1 MAEKDDDYDVS
12 DDVDDEEDEEVNDL
26 ISQFEVLTYHQMKQA
41 LDIAKVTLMKKEQEE
56 KFATKVEKKVEAMKA
71 KFAASPSHIFNGN
84 SVEKIAELENE
95 YDFTDVSKRERE
107 EAKKWFQAVRPSSS
121 RLYGPTVMSAYRL
134 WLKWNLTTTGG
145 KSNTYKGDLVRKREE
160 EAGAAMAAVRL
171 E

>member
-84 SVEKIAELENE
+84 SVEKIVELEKE
-95 YDFTDVSKRERE
+95 YDFTGVALVYRDQ
-107 EAKKWFQAVRPSSS
+107 AKKWWG
-121 RLYGPTVMSAYRL
+121 LTVPLLRAS
-134 WLKWNLTTTGG
+134 
-145 KSNTYKGDLVRKREE
+145 
-160 EAGAAMAAVRL
+160 GAQRIPRFCLPIVL
-171 E
+171 G